1 MTQVHDYE
9 NYTTVHLNLIATQ
22 KSNTIRLSLMGAEVQ
37 KLINKNRGEFLKKAN
52 RFQWK
57 T

>member
-37 KLINKNRGEFLKKAN
+37 KLINKKRREFLKKAN
-52 RFQWK
+52 RFQ
-57 T
+57 